1 MLGAAP
7 RDASK
12 DFPHA
17 SCTATMA
24 PGEIDNTDKGIIYL
38 LQQDARKRTV
48 ADIGEQVGVS
58 SSTVTNRIARLEEQ
72 GIIKGYHT
80 IVGYTEAGL
89 GHHLLVSATVPIS
102 EKDELIDEIL
112 EVSGVVSVREL
123 LTNTENLSLELV
135 GRTQEDIEESLEDLD
150 GLGVHVERM
159 EIMKQERA
167 QSYNHF
173 GQPFADDD
181 EVGR

>member
-1 MLGAAP
+1 MGAE
-7 RDASK
+7 RTGASK

-24 PGEIDNTDKGIIYL
+24 PDEIDNTDKGILYL

-58 SSTVTNRIARLEEQ
+58 SSTVTNRIDRLEEQ

-80 IVGYTEAGL
+80 IVDYTEAGL
-89 GHHLLVSATVPIS
+89 GHHLLVSATVPIP
-102 EKDELIDEIL
+102 EKEELIDEIM

-123 LTNTENLSLELV
+123 LSNVQNLSLELV
-135 GRTQEDIEESLEDLD
+135 GQTQEDIEESLEDLD
-150 GLGVHVERM
+150 AMGVHIERI

-167 QSYNHF
+167 QPYNHF

-181 EVGR
+181 EVG